1 MKYLLDVNALIAFGH
16 NNHEFHDRVALWTE
30 RISPEVFTC
39 SITELGLVRILSQVP
54 QYDQTVAQARTL
66 LLMLKSSTT
75 LPLQF
80 LADAHDISRLP
91 AWVSGPN
98 QTTEGHLAEL
108 ARAHGA
114 LLATLD
120 TGIPD
125 AYLIR

>member
-39 SITELGLVRILSQVP
+39 SITELGFVRILSQVP

-91 AWVSGPN
+91 AWVSG
-98 QTTEGHLAEL
+98 QTKLQMVIWPSWP
-108 ARAHGA
+108 ARMAPSSQRWTPEFPA
-114 LLATLD
+114 PT
-120 TGIPD
+120 
-125 AYLIR
+125 